1 MVDFKKVCICI
12 YQFAYTLKSV
22 KNLSSF
28 NCSLSVSANVPSL
41 TVIYPL
47 DTCPSIQETVASVL
61 GVLQLD
67 TVVDAATP
75 P

>member
-1 MVDFKKVCICI
+1 M
-12 YQFAYTLKSV
+12 